1 MRVLFHAAAF
11 DRDGMRLQT
20 AVEHIV
26 SKDELEVLRSVEELK
41 TRLKTPLG
49 EKSIGILMASSSE
62 ELGGLVALKS
72 LMKDL
77 FVVLVIP
84 DYRRETLELA
94 HRLLP
99 RYLEYKGNSFADLS
113 RVVTVMR
120 KRF

>member
-1 MRVLFHAAAF
+1 MRVLFHAAAL
-11 DRDGMRLQT
+11 DEDGMRLQT
-20 AVEHIV
+20 AVENIV
-26 SKDELEVLRSVEELK
+26 SRDDLEVLHSVEELK
-41 TRLKTPLG
+41 TRLKTPFG
-49 EKSIGILMASSSE
+49 EKSIGILMASSEE

-77 FVVLVIP
+77 FLVLVVP

-99 RYLEYKGNSFADLS
+99 RYLEYKGNNFDDLS
-113 RVVTVMR
+113 LVVSVMR